1 MISNLKLL
9 EELKMQYTENESYFC
24 PDLNK
29 EVVVTLE
36 VIEHRTSQTKDGRI
50 DQRKKLC

>member
-1 MISNLKLL
+1 
-9 EELKMQYTENESYFC
+9 MQYTENESYFC